1 MKSSA
6 RVVVIGGGVVG
17 ASVLYHLTKEGW
29 TDVVLLERKQLTA
42 GSTWHAAGGM
52 HTLNGDPN
60 VARLQ
65 QYTVNLYK
73 EIEKESGQNCGIHL
87 PGGLQLADTPERLDW
102 LKMAQARGRYLGMH
116 MEMISMKEAKE
127 LNPLLEEK
135 YFVGALYDEDEG
147 SVDPYGVTHA
157 YAICARNRGAEVYT
171 DTWATDLQQR
181 KDGTWDVI
189 TDKGNIHAEHVVNA
203 GGLWAREV
211 GRMAGLELP
220 VLAMEHH
227 YLMTEPMDEVIEY
240 NAKHGRELP
249 HMIDFAGEIYARQ
262 EGQSILL
269 GTYEQD
275 NRPWSAK
282 ETPWDFVFQLLPHDL
297 DRISAEL
304 ERGFAHFPAV
314 GRAGIKKFVNGPF
327 TFSPD
332 GNPLVGPIKGMRGM
346 WSACAVMAG
355 LSQGGGVGLSLAN
368 WMVHGDPGA
377 DIWAMD
383 VARYGDYATLAYTNS
398 KVREN
403 YSRRFRITFPNEELP
418 AARPLHTTPIYDRLT
433 AHNAVWGAGFGLE
446 HPLWFQDKGL
456 EPKEDITFYRSNAF
470 KNVGEESRAVRE
482 RVGFS
487 EASNF
492 AKYKVSGEGSA
503 AWLQGLFT
511 NALPKIGRTVLTA
524 MLNPQGKIVGEFSI
538 SRIGDEEFFLF
549 GSQAAEVHHPRWF
562 LAHLPANSKI
572 RFETLSLS
580 MVGLTVAGPRSRDVL
595 QKLTDTSLATKD
607 FPFMAFRKTNIG
619 MAPVW
624 LSRMT
629 YTGDLGY
636 EMWMAPEYQRY
647 LFDLIWEAGRE
658 FDMRLFGFR
667 ALITMRLEKNFGTW
681 FREYRPIY
689 TPLEAG
695 MDRVLKFDHDFIGRE
710 AVEAEMKAGG
720 PKRKLVMFQ
729 VDVDPQAPAD
739 VIGDEPVFHDGKVVG
754 WITSGGYAHY
764 SGVSLALGYIPAEL
778 AVEGTTGFEIEII
791 GKMRPATLQLE
802 PVLDP
807 SGSRMRA

>member
-17 ASVLYHLTKEGW
+17 ASVLYHLTKAGW
-29 TDVVLLERKQLTA
+29 TDVVLVERKQLTA

-87 PGGLQLADTPERLDW
+87 PGGLMLADTPERLDF
-102 LKMAQARGRYLGMH
+102 LRMAQARGRYLGMH
-116 MEMISMKEAKE
+116 MEMLSMKEAKA

-157 YAICARNRGAEVYT
+157 YAICAKKLGAEVYT
-171 DTWATDLQQR
+171 ETWVTGLNHR
-181 KDGTWDVI
+181 PDGTWDVI
-189 TDKGNIHAEHVVNA
+189 TDQDHTIHAEHVVNA

-211 GRMAGLELP
+211 GRMCGIELP

-240 NAKHGRELP
+240 NKTMGRELP
-249 HMIDFAGEIYARQ
+249 HIIDFAGEIYARQ

-269 GTYEQD
+269 GTYEQE
-275 NRPWSAK
+275 NRPWSVK

-297 DRISAEL
+297 ERIAPEL

-332 GNPLVGPIKGMRGM
+332 GNPLVGPIRGMRGM
-346 WSACAVMAG
+346 WSACGVMAG

-368 WMVHGDPGA
+368 WMVNGDPGA
-377 DIWAMD
+377 DIWGMD
-383 VARYGDYATLAYTNS
+383 VARYGDYATLAYTHA

-403 YSRRFRITFPNEELP
+403 YSRRFRITFPNEELA
-418 AARPLHTTPIYDRLT
+418 AARPLLTTPIYDRLIE
-433 AHNAVWGAGFGLE
+433 HNAVMGVGFGLE
-446 HPLWFQDKGL
+446 HPLWFQDKDK
-456 EPKEDITFYRSNAF
+456 EPVEEVTFYRSSAF
-470 KNVGEESRAVRE
+470 HNVGEESRAVRE

-492 AKYKVSGEGSA
+492 AKYKVSGPGSA

-524 MLNPQGKIVGEFSI
+524 MLNPLGRIEGEFSV
-538 SRIGDEEFFLF
+538 SRIGEEEFFLF

-562 LAHLPANSKI
+562 LAHLPEGSPI
-572 RFETLSLS
+572 RFETLALS

-607 FPFMAFRKTNIG
+607 FPFMSFRRVNIG

-636 EMWMAPEYQRY
+636 EIWIAPEYQRY
-647 LFDLIWEAGRE
+647 LFDLIWDAGKE

-681 FREYRPIY
+681 YREFRPIY
-689 TPLEAG
+689 TPLESG
-695 MDRVLKFDHDFIGRE
+695 MERAMKFDHEFIGRA
-710 AVEAEMKAGG
+710 AVEAEMKTG
-720 PKRKLVMFQ
+720 PARKLVMFR
-729 VDVDPQAPAD
+729 VDVDKDKPAD
-739 VIGDEPVFHDGKVVG
+739 VLGDEPVFHNGEVVG

-764 SGVSLALGYIPAEL
+764 SGVSLALGYIPAAL
-778 AVEGTTGFEIEII
+778 AAEGTTGFEIEII
-791 GKMRPATLQLE
+791 GNMRPAHLQLE

>member
-102 LKMAQARGRYLGMH
+102 LKMAQARCRYLGMH

-171 DTWATDLQQR
+171 DTWATDLSQR
-181 KDGTWDVI
+181 ADGTWDVI